1 MQLDLLQDGFVA
13 IPQAGIG
20 QIQQRAGELHGFTK
34 HEVER
39 RINVGRAQFFHALKC
54 LDPALCLTRLGG
66 LSLEA
71 GDVAFHVR
79 GLRLL
84 LLVGLLLLGQ
94 TLGTGALEGCV
105 TAAVERDFALIDVG
119 DVVHHGI
126 EKIPV
131 VGYQQQGARVAFE
144 EVFEPQNGIKV
155 QVVGRF
161 IEQQQ
166 IRRTHEGLRQ
176 VQADLARAE
185 ADEDGA
191 AQARLHSELDSAD
204 GYTADAR
211 ARKMLAGLG
220 FTNEQM
226 DRPVADFS
234 GGWRMRLNLAQA
246 LMCPSDLLLLDEPTN
261 HLDLDAILWLEDF
274 LKNYPGTLLL
284 ISHDRDFL
292 DAVVD
297 NIAHVDQRKITLYRG
312 GYSAFERARAERLA
326 QQQQAYEK
334 QQAQRAH
341 MESYIAR
348 FKAQATKARQA
359 QSRIKALERMEELS
373 AAHVDSPFDFVF
385 REAVKLSSPLLDLSD
400 ARLGYGDKTILE
412 KVKLQLVPGARIGLL
427 GPNGAGKSTLIK
439 NLAGELEP
447 LSGRLARGETLVVGY
462 FAQHQLDSLDSKASP
477 LLHMQRLAPT
487 EREQTLRDFLGGF
500 DFRGARIDEPVLNFS
515 GGEKARLALALI
527 AWGRPNLLLLD
538 EPTNHL
544 DLEMRLAL
552 TMALQEFSGAVLV
565 VSHDRHLLKSTT
577 DEFLLVADGKV
588 QEFDGDLEDYAR
600 WLADYRLRNAPV
612 STTLVNPDK
621 TDKKAQ
627 RQAAAALRQQLAPHK
642 READK
647 LESELGKVNE
657 KLAKIETSLGDSA
670 VYEAARKDELR
681 DLLAEQAK
689 LKVLESQLEERW
701 MEALELLESMQAELE
716 ALS

>member
-1 MQLDLLQDGFVA
+1 MIRLQNLTLQRG
-13 IPQAGIG
+13 PQ
-20 QIQQRAGELHGFTK
+20 
-34 HEVER
+34 
-39 RINVGRAQFFHALKC
+39 
-54 LDPALCLTRLGG
+54 
-66 LSLEA
+66 
-71 GDVAFHVR
+71 
-79 GLRLL
+79 RLL
-84 LLVGLLLLGQ
+84 EDAELTLHAGHKAGLI
-94 TLGTGALEGCV
+94 GANGAGKSSL
-105 TAAVERDFALIDVG
+105 FALIRGELYPDSG
-119 DVVHHGI
+119 DCFLPADWRIAHMRQEI
-126 EKIPV
+126 ETLERIAV
-131 VGYQQQGARVAFE
+131 DYVLDGDLRLR
-144 EVFEPQNGIKV
+144 EVQ
-155 QVVGRF
+155 R
-161 IEQQQ
+161 
-166 IRRTHEGLRQ
+166 
-176 VQADLARAE
+176 DLAAAE
-185 ADEDGA
+185 AAHDGA

-211 ARKMLAGLG
+211 ARKLLAGLG

-226 DRPVADFS
+226 DRQVGDFS

-261 HLDLDAILWLEDF
+261 HLDLDAIIWLEEW
-274 LKNYPGTLLL
+274 LKSYPGTLML

-297 NIAHVDQRKITLYRG
+297 HVAHVDQRKITLYRG

-385 REAVKLSSPLLDLSD
+385 RESTKISSPLIDLSD
-400 ARLGYGDKTILE
+400 ARLGYGDKAVLE
-412 KVKLQLVPGARIGLL
+412 KVKLQLTPGARIGLL

-447 LSGRLARGETLVVGY
+447 LAGRLTRGENTVVGY

-477 LLHMQRLAPT
+477 LLHLQRLAPT

-527 AWGRPNLLLLD
+527 AWDRPNLLLLD

-577 DEFLLVADGKV
+577 DNFYLVADGKV
-588 QEFDGDLEDYAR
+588 EEFDGDLEDYAR
-600 WLADYRLRNAPV
+600 WLVEYRQRNAPI
-612 STTLVNPDK
+612 SNTPVNPDK

-647 LESELGKVNE
+647 LEAELGKLHE
-657 KLAKIETSLGDSA
+657 KLAKIDTSLGDSDI
-670 VYEAARKDELR
+670 YEPMRKNDLR

-689 LKVLESQLEERW
+689 LKVREAELEEAW

>member
-1 MQLDLLQDGFVA
+1 MIRLQNLTLQRGPQRLLEDA
-13 IPQAGIG
+13 ELTLNAGHKAGLIG
-20 QIQQRAGELHGFTK
+20 ANGAGKSSLFALIRGELHPDSGDCFLPADWRIAHMRQEIETL
-34 HEVER
+34 ER
-39 RINVGRAQFFHALKC
+39 LAVDYV
-54 LDPALCLTRLGG
+54 LD
-66 LSLEA
+66 
-71 GDVAFHVR
+71 GD
-79 GLRLL
+79 LRL
-84 LLVGLLLLGQ
+84 
-94 TLGTGALEGCV
+94 
-105 TAAVERDFALIDVG
+105 R
-119 DVVHHGI
+119 
-126 EKIPV
+126 
-131 VGYQQQGARVAFE
+131 
-144 EVFEPQNGIKV
+144 EVQ
-155 QVVGRF
+155 R
-161 IEQQQ
+161 
-166 IRRTHEGLRQ
+166 
-176 VQADLARAE
+176 DLAAAE
-185 ADEDGA
+185 AAHDGA

-211 ARKMLAGLG
+211 ARKLLAGLG

-226 DRPVADFS
+226 DRQVGDFS

-261 HLDLDAILWLEDF
+261 HLDLDAIIWLEEW
-274 LKNYPGTLLL
+274 LKSYPGTLLL

-292 DAVVD
+292 DEVVD
-297 NIAHVDQRKITLYRG
+297 HVAHVDQRKITLYRG
-312 GYSAFERARAERLA
+312 GYTAFERARAERLA

-385 REAVKLSSPLLDLSD
+385 RESTKISSPLIDLSD

-412 KVKLQLVPGARIGLL
+412 KVKLQLTPGARIGLL

-439 NLAGELEP
+439 NLAGELSP
-447 LSGRLARGETLVVGY
+447 LGGRLTRGENTVVGY
-462 FAQHQLDSLDSKASP
+462 FAQHQLDSLDAKASP
-477 LLHMQRLAPT
+477 LLHLQRLAPT

-527 AWGRPNLLLLD
+527 AWERPNLLLLD

-577 DEFLLVADGKV
+577 DNFYLVADGKV
-588 QEFDGDLEDYAR
+588 EEFDGDLEDYAR
-600 WLADYRLRNAPV
+600 WLVEYRQRNAPV
-612 STTLVNPDK
+612 SNTPVNPDK

-647 LESELGKVNE
+647 LEAELGKLHE
-657 KLAKIETSLGDSA
+657 KLAKVDASLGDSDI
-670 VYEAARKDELR
+670 YEPARKNELR

-689 LKVLESQLEERW
+689 LKVREGELEEAW
-701 MEALELLESMQAELE
+701 MEALEVLESMQAELE

>member
-1 MQLDLLQDGFVA
+1 MIRLQNLTLQRGPQRLLEDA
-13 IPQAGIG
+13 ELTLHAGQKAGLIG
-20 QIQQRAGELHGFTK
+20 ANGAGKSSLFALLRGELHPDSGDCFLPADWRIA
-34 HEVER
+34 HMRQEVDTLER
-39 RINVGRAQFFHALKC
+39 LAVDYV
-54 LDPALCLTRLGG
+54 LD
-66 LSLEA
+66 
-71 GDVAFHVR
+71 GD
-79 GLRLL
+79 LR
-84 LLVGLLLLGQ
+84 
-94 TLGTGALEGCV
+94 
-105 TAAVERDFALIDVG
+105 
-119 DVVHHGI
+119 
-126 EKIPV
+126 
-131 VGYQQQGARVAFE
+131 
-144 EVFEPQNGIKV
+144 
-155 QVVGRF
+155 
-161 IEQQQ
+161 
-166 IRRTHEGLRQ
+166 LRQ
-176 VQADLARAE
+176 VQRELAAAE
-185 ADEDGA
+185 AAHDGA
-191 AQARLHSELDSAD
+191 ALARLHAELDSAD

-211 ARKMLAGLG
+211 ARKLLAGLG
-220 FTNEQM
+220 FSNEQM
-226 DRPVADFS
+226 DRQVGDFS

-261 HLDLDAILWLEDF
+261 HLDLDAILWLEDW
-274 LKNYPGTLLL
+274 LKGYPGTLLL

-297 NIAHVDQRKITLYRG
+297 HVAHVDQRKITLYRG

-341 MESYIAR
+341 MEKYIAR

-385 REAVKLSSPLLDLSD
+385 RESEKISSPLLDLSD
-400 ARLGYGDKTILE
+400 ARLGYGEKTVLE
-412 KVKLQLVPGARIGLL
+412 KVKLQLTPGARIGLL

-439 NLAGELEP
+439 NLSGELSP
-447 LSGRLARGETLVVGY
+447 LGGRLTRGENTVVGY
-462 FAQHQLDSLDSKASP
+462 FAQHQLDSLDAKASP
-477 LLHMQRLAPT
+477 LLHLQRLAPT

-527 AWGRPNLLLLD
+527 AWDRPNLLLLD

-577 DEFLLVADGKV
+577 DNFFLVADGKV
-588 QEFDGDLEDYAR
+588 EEFDGDLDDYAR
-600 WLADYRLRNAPV
+600 WLVDYRQRNAPA
-612 STTLVNPDK
+612 STTTVNPDK

-647 LESELGKVNE
+647 LETELGKVHE
-657 KLAKIETSLGDSA
+657 RLAKIEASLGDSG

-689 LKVLESQLEERW
+689 LKVREGELEEAW

-716 ALS
+716 TLS

>member
-1 MQLDLLQDGFVA
+1 MIRLQSLTLQRGPQRLLEDA
-13 IPQAGIG
+13 ELTLHAGQKAGLIG
-20 QIQQRAGELHGFTK
+20 ANGAGKSTLFALLRGELVPDSGDCQLPADWRIAHMRQ
-34 HEVER
+34 EVDTLER
-39 RINVGRAQFFHALKC
+39 IAVDYV
-54 LDPALCLTRLGG
+54 LD
-66 LSLEA
+66 
-71 GDVAFHVR
+71 GD
-79 GLRLL
+79 LRLRE
-84 LLVGLLLLGQ
+84 V
-94 TLGTGALEGCV
+94 
-105 TAAVERDFALIDVG
+105 
-119 DVVHHGI
+119 
-126 EKIPV
+126 
-131 VGYQQQGARVAFE
+131 QQQ
-144 EVFEPQNGIKV
+144 
-155 QVVGRF
+155 
-161 IEQQQ
+161 
-166 IRRTHEGLRQ
+166 
-176 VQADLARAE
+176 LAAAE
-185 ADEDGA
+185 AAHDGA
-191 AQARLHSELDSAD
+191 ALARLHAELDSAD

-211 ARKMLAGLG
+211 ARKLLAGLG

-226 DRPVADFS
+226 DRQVGSFS

-261 HLDLDAILWLEDF
+261 HLDLDAILWLEEW
-274 LKNYPGTLLL
+274 LKSYPGTLML

-297 NIAHVDQRKITLYRG
+297 HVAHVEQCKLTLYRG
-312 GYSAFERARAERLA
+312 GYTAFERARAERLA

-341 MESYIAR
+341 MEKYIAR

-385 REAVKLSSPLLDLSD
+385 RESHKISSPLLDLSEG
-400 ARLGYGDKTILE
+400 RLGYGDKVVLE
-412 KVKLQLVPGARIGLL
+412 KVKLQLTPGARIGLL

-439 NLAGELEP
+439 NLAGELSP
-447 LSGRLARGETLVVGY
+447 IGGRLVRGENLTVGY

-477 LLHMQRLAPT
+477 LLHLQRLAPT

-500 DFRGARIDEPVLNFS
+500 DFRGGRIDEPVLNFS

-527 AWGRPNLLLLD
+527 AWERPNLLLLD

-577 DEFLLVADGKV
+577 DDFLLVADGKV
-588 QEFDGDLEDYAR
+588 EAFDGDLDDYTR
-600 WLADYRLRNAPV
+600 WLADYRQRNAPV
-612 STTLVNPDK
+612 SNTPVNADK

-647 LESELGKVNE
+647 LEAELGKLHE
-657 KLAKIETSLGDSA
+657 QLAKVEAALGDSGI
-670 VYEAARKDELR
+670 YEAGRKDELR
-681 DLLAEQAK
+681 DQLAQQAK
-689 LKVLESQLEERW
+689 LKVREAELEEAW
-701 MEALELLESMQAELE
+701 MMALETLETMQAELE

>member
-1 MQLDLLQDGFVA
+1 MIKLSNLTLQRGPQRLLEGA
-13 IPQAGIG
+13 ELTLNAGHKAGLIG
-20 QIQQRAGELHGFTK
+20 ANGAGKSSLFALLRGELTPDSGDCKLPADWRIAHMRQ
-34 HEVER
+34 EVDTLER
-39 RINVGRAQFFHALKC
+39 LAVDYV
-54 LDPALCLTRLGG
+54 LDGDARL
-66 LSLEA
+66 
-71 GDVAFHVR
+71 R
-79 GLRLL
+79 
-84 LLVGLLLLGQ
+84 
-94 TLGTGALEGCV
+94 
-105 TAAVERDFALIDVG
+105 
-119 DVVHHGI
+119 
-126 EKIPV
+126 
-131 VGYQQQGARVAFE
+131 
-144 EVFEPQNGIKV
+144 KV
-155 QVVGRF
+155 QA
-161 IEQQQ
+161 E
-166 IRRTHEGLRQ
+166 
-176 VQADLARAE
+176 LAAAE
-185 ADEDGA
+185 AAHDGTA
-191 AQARLHSELDSAD
+191 LARLHIELDSAD

-211 ARKMLAGLG
+211 ARKLLAGLG

-226 DRPVADFS
+226 DRQVGDFS

-261 HLDLDAILWLEDF
+261 HLDLDAILWLEDW
-274 LKNYPGTLLL
+274 LKGYRGTLLL

-297 NIAHVDQRKITLYRG
+297 HVAHVEQCKLTLYRG
-312 GYSAFERARAERLA
+312 GYTAFERTRAERLA

-341 MESYIAR
+341 MEKYIAR

-385 REAVKLSSPLLDLSD
+385 RESEKISSPLLDLSEG
-400 ARLGYGDKTILE
+400 RLGYGDKTILE
-412 KVKLQLVPGARIGLL
+412 KVKLQLTPGARIGLL

-447 LSGRLARGETLVVGY
+447 LSGRLVRGENLAVGY
-462 FAQHQLDSLDSKASP
+462 FAQHQLDSLDNKASP
-477 LLHMQRLAPT
+477 LLHLQRLAPT

-500 DFRGARIDEPVLNFS
+500 DFRGARIDEPVVNFS

-527 AWGRPNLLLLD
+527 AWERPNLLLLD

-577 DEFLLVADGKV
+577 DDFLLVADGKV
-588 QEFDGDLEDYAR
+588 ETFDGDLDDYSR
-600 WLADYRLRNAPV
+600 WLVEYRQRTAPV
-612 STTLVNPDK
+612 STAPVNADK

-647 LESELGKVNE
+647 LERELGSVHE
-657 KLAKIETSLGDSA
+657 HLARVDTSLADSA
-670 VYEAARKDELR
+670 LYEAARKDELR
-681 DLLAEQAK
+681 DLLAQQAK
-689 LKVLESQLEERW
+689 LKVREGELEEAW
-701 MEALELLESMQAELE
+701 MFALETLESMQAELE

>member
-1 MQLDLLQDGFVA
+1 MIRLQNLTLQRGPQRLLEDA
-13 IPQAGIG
+13 ELTLHAGQKAGLIG
-20 QIQQRAGELHGFTK
+20 ANGAGKSSLFALLRGELHPDSGDCFLPADWRIA
-34 HEVER
+34 HMRQEVDTLER
-39 RINVGRAQFFHALKC
+39 LAVDYV
-54 LDPALCLTRLGG
+54 LD
-66 LSLEA
+66 
-71 GDVAFHVR
+71 GD
-79 GLRLL
+79 LR
-84 LLVGLLLLGQ
+84 
-94 TLGTGALEGCV
+94 
-105 TAAVERDFALIDVG
+105 
-119 DVVHHGI
+119 
-126 EKIPV
+126 
-131 VGYQQQGARVAFE
+131 
-144 EVFEPQNGIKV
+144 
-155 QVVGRF
+155 
-161 IEQQQ
+161 
-166 IRRTHEGLRQ
+166 LRQ
-176 VQADLARAE
+176 VQRELAAAE
-185 ADEDGA
+185 AAHDGA
-191 AQARLHSELDSAD
+191 ALARLHAELDSAD

-211 ARKMLAGLG
+211 ARKLLAGLG
-220 FTNEQM
+220 FSNEQM
-226 DRPVADFS
+226 DRQVGDFS

-261 HLDLDAILWLEDF
+261 HLDLDAILWLEDW
-274 LKNYPGTLLL
+274 LKGYPGTLLL

-297 NIAHVDQRKITLYRG
+297 HVAHVDQRKITLYRG

-341 MESYIAR
+341 MEKYIAR

-385 REAVKLSSPLLDLSD
+385 RESEKISSPLLDLSD
-400 ARLGYGDKTILE
+400 ARLGYGEKTVLE
-412 KVKLQLVPGARIGLL
+412 KVKLQLTPGARIGLL

-439 NLAGELEP
+439 NLSGELSP
-447 LSGRLARGETLVVGY
+447 LGGRLTRGENTVVGY
-462 FAQHQLDSLDSKASP
+462 FAQHQLDSLDAKASP
-477 LLHMQRLAPT
+477 LLHLQRLAPT

-527 AWGRPNLLLLD
+527 AWDRPNLLLLD

-577 DEFLLVADGKV
+577 DNFFLVADGKV
-588 QEFDGDLEDYAR
+588 EEFDGDLDDYAR
-600 WLADYRLRNAPV
+600 WLVDYRQRNVPV
-612 STTLVNPDK
+612 STTTVNPDK

-647 LESELGKVNE
+647 LETELGKVHE
-657 KLAKIETSLGDSA
+657 RLAKIEASLGDSG

-689 LKVLESQLEERW
+689 LKVREGELEEAW

>member
-1 MQLDLLQDGFVA
+1 MIRLQNLTLQRGPQRLLEDA
-13 IPQAGIG
+13 ELTLHAGHKAGLIG
-20 QIQQRAGELHGFTK
+20 ANGAGKSSLFALLRGELHPDSGDCFLPADWRIA
-34 HEVER
+34 HMRQEVDTLER
-39 RINVGRAQFFHALKC
+39 LAVDYV
-54 LDPALCLTRLGG
+54 LD
-66 LSLEA
+66 
-71 GDVAFHVR
+71 GD
-79 GLRLL
+79 LR
-84 LLVGLLLLGQ
+84 
-94 TLGTGALEGCV
+94 
-105 TAAVERDFALIDVG
+105 
-119 DVVHHGI
+119 
-126 EKIPV
+126 
-131 VGYQQQGARVAFE
+131 
-144 EVFEPQNGIKV
+144 
-155 QVVGRF
+155 
-161 IEQQQ
+161 
-166 IRRTHEGLRQ
+166 LRQ
-176 VQADLARAE
+176 VQRDLAAAE
-185 ADEDGA
+185 AAHDGA

-211 ARKMLAGLG
+211 ARKLLAGLG

-226 DRPVADFS
+226 DRQVGDFS

-261 HLDLDAILWLEDF
+261 HLDLDAIIWLEEW
-274 LKNYPGTLLL
+274 LKSYPGTLLL

-297 NIAHVDQRKITLYRG
+297 HVAHVDQRKLTLYRG

-385 REAVKLSSPLLDLSD
+385 RESSKISSPLIDLSD
-400 ARLGYGDKTILE
+400 ARLGYGDKTVLE
-412 KVKLQLVPGARIGLL
+412 KVKLQLTPGARIGLL

-439 NLAGELEP
+439 NLSGELQP
-447 LSGRLARGETLVVGY
+447 LAGRLTRGENTVVGY
-462 FAQHQLDSLDSKASP
+462 FAQHQLDSLDAKASP
-477 LLHMQRLAPT
+477 LLHLQRLAPT

-527 AWGRPNLLLLD
+527 AWDRPNLLLLD

-577 DEFLLVADGKV
+577 DNFFLVADGKV
-588 QEFDGDLEDYAR
+588 EEFDGDLEDYAR
-600 WLADYRLRNAPV
+600 WLVEYRQRNAPV
-612 STTLVNPDK
+612 SSTPVNPDK

-647 LESELGKVNE
+647 LEAELGKLHE
-657 KLAKIETSLGDSA
+657 KLQKIETSLGDSGL
-670 VYEAARKDELR
+670 YEAARKDELR
-681 DLLAEQAK
+681 DLLAEQAR
-689 LKVLESQLEERW
+689 LKVREAELEEAW
-701 MEALELLESMQAELE
+701 MQALELLENLQAELE

>member
-1 MQLDLLQDGFVA
+1 MIRLSNLTLQRGPQRLLEGA
-13 IPQAGIG
+13 ELTLHAGHKAGLIG
-20 QIQQRAGELHGFTK
+20 ANGAGKSSLFALLRGELTPDAGNCQLPGDWRIAHMRQ
-34 HEVER
+34 EVDT
-39 RINVGRAQFFHALKC
+39 
-54 LDPALCLTRLGG
+54 LDRLAVDYV
-66 LSLEA
+66 LD
-71 GDVAFHVR
+71 GDVH
-79 GLRLL
+79 LR
-84 LLVGLLLLGQ
+84 
-94 TLGTGALEGCV
+94 
-105 TAAVERDFALIDVG
+105 
-119 DVVHHGI
+119 
-126 EKIPV
+126 
-131 VGYQQQGARVAFE
+131 
-144 EVFEPQNGIKV
+144 KV
-155 QVVGRF
+155 QDALV
-161 IEQQQ
+161 
-166 IRRTHEGLRQ
+166 
-176 VQADLARAE
+176 AAE
-185 ADEDGA
+185 AAHDNIA
-191 AQARLHSELDSAD
+191 LARLHIELDSAD

-211 ARKMLAGLG
+211 ARKLLAGLG
-220 FTNEQM
+220 FSNEQM
-226 DRPVADFS
+226 DRRVGDFS

-261 HLDLDAILWLEDF
+261 HLDLDAILWLEDW
-274 LKNYPGTLLL
+274 LKGYPGTLLL

-297 NIAHVDQRKITLYRG
+297 HVAHVEQCKLTLYRG

-341 MESYIAR
+341 MEKYIAR

-373 AAHVDSPFDFVF
+373 AAHVDSPFDFAF
-385 REAVKLSSPLLDLSD
+385 RESEKISSPLLDLAE
-400 ARLGYGDKTILE
+400 ARLGYGDKIVLE
-412 KVKLQLVPGARIGLL
+412 KIKLQLAPGARIGLL

-447 LSGRLARGETLVVGY
+447 LAGRLVRGENLVVGY

-477 LLHMQRLAPT
+477 LLHLQRLAPT

-500 DFRGARIDEPVLNFS
+500 DFRGNRCDEPVLNFS

-527 AWGRPNLLLLD
+527 AWERPNLLLLD

-552 TMALQEFSGAVLV
+552 TMALQEFSGAVVV

-577 DEFLLVADGKV
+577 DEFLLVADGKM
-588 QEFDGDLEDYAR
+588 EAFDGDLDDYAR
-600 WLADYRLRNAPV
+600 WLVEYRQRNAPV
-612 STTLVNPDK
+612 STTPVNPDK

-647 LESELGKVNE
+647 LEAELGKLHAE
-657 KLAKIETSLGDSA
+657 LAKVEASLGDSG

-681 DLLAEQAK
+681 DLLARQAQ
-689 LKVLESQLEERW
+689 LKGREAELEEAW
-701 MEALELLESMQAELE
+701 MEALEVLENMQAELE

>member
-1 MQLDLLQDGFVA
+1 MIRLQNLTLQRGPQRLLEDA
-13 IPQAGIG
+13 ELTLHAGHKAGLIG
-20 QIQQRAGELHGFTK
+20 ANGAGKSSLFALIRGELHPDSGDCFLPADWRIAHMRQEIETL
-34 HEVER
+34 ER
-39 RINVGRAQFFHALKC
+39 IAVDYV
-54 LDPALCLTRLGG
+54 LD
-66 LSLEA
+66 
-71 GDVAFHVR
+71 GD
-79 GLRLL
+79 LRL
-84 LLVGLLLLGQ
+84 
-94 TLGTGALEGCV
+94 
-105 TAAVERDFALIDVG
+105 R
-119 DVVHHGI
+119 
-126 EKIPV
+126 
-131 VGYQQQGARVAFE
+131 
-144 EVFEPQNGIKV
+144 EVQ
-155 QVVGRF
+155 R
-161 IEQQQ
+161 
-166 IRRTHEGLRQ
+166 
-176 VQADLARAE
+176 DLAAAE
-185 ADEDGA
+185 AAHDGA

-211 ARKMLAGLG
+211 ARKLLAGLG

-226 DRPVADFS
+226 DRQVGDFS

-261 HLDLDAILWLEDF
+261 HLDLDAIIWLEEW
-274 LKNYPGTLLL
+274 LKSYPGTLML

-297 NIAHVDQRKITLYRG
+297 HVAHVDQRKITLYRG

-385 REAVKLSSPLLDLSD
+385 RESTKISSPLIDLSD
-400 ARLGYGDKTILE
+400 ARLGYGDKAVLE
-412 KVKLQLVPGARIGLL
+412 KVKLQLTPGARIGLL

-447 LSGRLARGETLVVGY
+447 LAGRLTRGENTVVGY

-477 LLHMQRLAPT
+477 LLHLQRLAPT

-527 AWGRPNLLLLD
+527 AWDRPNLLLLD

-577 DEFLLVADGKV
+577 DNFYLVADGKV
-588 QEFDGDLEDYAR
+588 EEFDGDLEDYAR
-600 WLADYRLRNAPV
+600 WLVEYRQRNAPV
-612 STTLVNPDK
+612 SNTPVNPDK

-647 LESELGKVNE
+647 LEAELGKLHE
-657 KLAKIETSLGDSA
+657 KLAKIDSSLGDIDI
-670 VYEAARKDELR
+670 YEPMRKNDLR

-689 LKVLESQLEERW
+689 LKVREAELEEAW

>member
-1 MQLDLLQDGFVA
+1 MIRLQSLTLQRGPQRLLEDA
-13 IPQAGIG
+13 ELTLHAGQKAGLIG
-20 QIQQRAGELHGFTK
+20 ANGAGKSSLFALLRGELTPDNGDCLLPADWRIAHMRQ
-34 HEVER
+34 EVDT
-39 RINVGRAQFFHALKC
+39 
-54 LDPALCLTRLGG
+54 LDRLAVDYV
-66 LSLEA
+66 LD
-71 GDVAFHVR
+71 GD
-79 GLRLL
+79 LR
-84 LLVGLLLLGQ
+84 
-94 TLGTGALEGCV
+94 
-105 TAAVERDFALIDVG
+105 
-119 DVVHHGI
+119 
-126 EKIPV
+126 
-131 VGYQQQGARVAFE
+131 
-144 EVFEPQNGIKV
+144 
-155 QVVGRF
+155 
-161 IEQQQ
+161 
-166 IRRTHEGLRQ
+166 LRQ
-176 VQADLARAE
+176 VQQDLAAAE
-185 ADEDGA
+185 AAQDGA

-211 ARKMLAGLG
+211 ARKLLAGLG

-226 DRPVADFS
+226 ERQVGDFS

-261 HLDLDAILWLEDF
+261 HLDLDAILWLEDW
-274 LKNYPGTLLL
+274 LKSYQGTLLL

-297 NIAHVDQRKITLYRG
+297 HVAHVEQKKITLYRG

-326 QQQQAYEK
+326 QQQQAYDK

-341 MESYIAR
+341 MEKFITR
-348 FKAQATKARQA
+348 FKAQATKAKQA

-373 AAHVDSPFDFVF
+373 AAHVDSPFDFTF
-385 REAVKLSSPLLDLSD
+385 RESNKISSPLLDMSD
-400 ARLGYGDKTILE
+400 ARLGYGDKAVLQ
-412 KVKLQLVPGARIGLL
+412 KVKLQLTPGARIGLL

-447 LSGRLARGETLVVGY
+447 LSGRMVRGENTVVGY
-462 FAQHQLDSLDSKASP
+462 FAQHQLDSLDAKASP
-477 LLHMQRLAPT
+477 LLHLQRIAPA
-487 EREQTLRDFLGGF
+487 EREQALRDFLGGF
-500 DFRGARIDEPVLNFS
+500 DFRGARLDEPVLNFS

-527 AWGRPNLLLLD
+527 AWDKPNLLLLD

-577 DEFLLVADGKV
+577 DNFLLVADGIV
-588 QEFDGDLEDYAR
+588 QEFDGDLDDYAR
-600 WLADYRLRNAPV
+600 WLVDYRLRNAPV
-612 STTLVNPDK
+612 SNTPVNVDK

-627 RQAAAALRQQLAPHK
+627 RQQAAALRQQLAPHK

-647 LESELGKVNE
+647 LEKELGTLHE
-657 KLAKIETSLGDSA
+657 KLAKIESALGDSGI
-670 VYEAARKDELR
+670 YEAANKDKLR
-681 DLLAEQAK
+681 DLLADQAK
-689 LKVLESQLEERW
+689 LKSRESELEEAW

>member
-1 MQLDLLQDGFVA
+1 MIRLQNLTLQRGPQRLLEDA
-13 IPQAGIG
+13 ELTLHAGHKAGLIG
-20 QIQQRAGELHGFTK
+20 ANGAGKSSLFALIRGELHPDSGDCFLPADWRIAHMRQEIETL
-34 HEVER
+34 ER
-39 RINVGRAQFFHALKC
+39 LAVDYV
-54 LDPALCLTRLGG
+54 LD
-66 LSLEA
+66 
-71 GDVAFHVR
+71 GD
-79 GLRLL
+79 LRL
-84 LLVGLLLLGQ
+84 
-94 TLGTGALEGCV
+94 
-105 TAAVERDFALIDVG
+105 R
-119 DVVHHGI
+119 
-126 EKIPV
+126 
-131 VGYQQQGARVAFE
+131 
-144 EVFEPQNGIKV
+144 EVQ
-155 QVVGRF
+155 R
-161 IEQQQ
+161 
-166 IRRTHEGLRQ
+166 
-176 VQADLARAE
+176 DLAAAE
-185 ADEDGA
+185 ASHDGA

-211 ARKMLAGLG
+211 ARKLLAGLG

-226 DRPVADFS
+226 DRPVGDFS

-261 HLDLDAILWLEDF
+261 HLDLDAIIWLEDW
-274 LKNYPGTLLL
+274 LKSYPGTLLL

-297 NIAHVDQRKITLYRG
+297 HVAHVDQRKITLYRG

-385 REAVKLSSPLLDLSD
+385 RESQKISSPLIDLSD
-400 ARLGYGDKTILE
+400 ARLGYGDKAVLE
-412 KVKLQLVPGARIGLL
+412 KVKLQLTPGARIGLL

-439 NLAGELEP
+439 NLAGELSP
-447 LSGRLARGETLVVGY
+447 LAGRLTRGENTVVGY

-477 LLHMQRLAPT
+477 LLHLQRLAPT

-527 AWGRPNLLLLD
+527 AWDRPNLLLLD

-577 DEFLLVADGKV
+577 DNFYLVADGKV
-588 QEFDGDLEDYAR
+588 EEFDGDLEDYAR
-600 WLADYRLRNAPV
+600 WLVDYRQRNAPV
-612 STTLVNPDK
+612 SNTPVNPDK

-647 LESELGKVNE
+647 LETELGKLHE
-657 KLAKIETSLGDSA
+657 KLAKIDTSLGDSDI
-670 VYEAARKDELR
+670 YEPARKNDLR

-689 LKVLESQLEERW
+689 LKVREAELEEAW

>member
-1 MQLDLLQDGFVA
+1 MIRLQNLTLQRGPQRLLEDA
-13 IPQAGIG
+13 ELTLHAGHKAGLIG
-20 QIQQRAGELHGFTK
+20 ANGAGKSSLFALIRGELHPDSGDCFLPADWRIAHMRQEIETL
-34 HEVER
+34 ER
-39 RINVGRAQFFHALKC
+39 LAVDYV
-54 LDPALCLTRLGG
+54 LD
-66 LSLEA
+66 
-71 GDVAFHVR
+71 GD
-79 GLRLL
+79 LRL
-84 LLVGLLLLGQ
+84 
-94 TLGTGALEGCV
+94 
-105 TAAVERDFALIDVG
+105 R
-119 DVVHHGI
+119 
-126 EKIPV
+126 
-131 VGYQQQGARVAFE
+131 
-144 EVFEPQNGIKV
+144 EVQ
-155 QVVGRF
+155 R
-161 IEQQQ
+161 
-166 IRRTHEGLRQ
+166 
-176 VQADLARAE
+176 DLAAAE
-185 ADEDGA
+185 AAHDGA

-211 ARKMLAGLG
+211 ARKLLAGLG

-226 DRPVADFS
+226 DRQVGDFS

-261 HLDLDAILWLEDF
+261 HLDLDAIIWLEEW
-274 LKNYPGTLLL
+274 LKSYPGTLLL

-297 NIAHVDQRKITLYRG
+297 HVAHVDQRKITLYRG

-385 REAVKLSSPLLDLSD
+385 RESTKISSPLIDLSD
-400 ARLGYGDKTILE
+400 ARLGYGDKAVLE
-412 KVKLQLVPGARIGLL
+412 KVKLQLTPGARIGLL

-439 NLAGELEP
+439 NLAGELSP
-447 LSGRLARGETLVVGY
+447 LAGRLTRGENTVVGY

-477 LLHMQRLAPT
+477 LLHLQRLAPT

-527 AWGRPNLLLLD
+527 AWERPNLLLLD

-577 DEFLLVADGKV
+577 DNFYLVADGKV
-588 QEFDGDLEDYAR
+588 EEFDGDLEDYAR
-600 WLADYRLRNAPV
+600 WLVDYRQRNAPV
-612 STTLVNPDK
+612 SNTPVNPDK

-647 LESELGKVNE
+647 LEAELGKLHE
-657 KLAKIETSLGDSA
+657 KLAKIDASLGDSDI
-670 VYEAARKDELR
+670 YEPARKNDLR

-689 LKVLESQLEERW
+689 LKVREAELEEAW

>member
-1 MQLDLLQDGFVA
+1 MIRLSNLTLQRGPQRLLEGA
-13 IPQAGIG
+13 ELTLHAGQKAGLIG
-20 QIQQRAGELHGFTK
+20 ANGAGKSSLFALLRGELTPDSGECQLPGDWRIAHMRQ
-34 HEVER
+34 EVDT
-39 RINVGRAQFFHALKC
+39 
-54 LDPALCLTRLGG
+54 LDRLAVDYV
-66 LSLEA
+66 LD
-71 GDVAFHVR
+71 GDVR
-79 GLRLL
+79 LR
-84 LLVGLLLLGQ
+84 
-94 TLGTGALEGCV
+94 E
-105 TAAVERDFALIDVG
+105 
-119 DVVHHGI
+119 
-126 EKIPV
+126 
-131 VGYQQQGARVAFE
+131 
-144 EVFEPQNGIKV
+144 
-155 QVVGRF
+155 
-161 IEQQQ
+161 
-166 IRRTHEGLRQ
+166 
-176 VQADLARAE
+176 VQAALAAAE
-185 ADEDGA
+185 AAHDNNA
-191 AQARLHSELDSAD
+191 LARLHVELDSAD

-211 ARKMLAGLG
+211 ARKLLAGLG
-220 FTNEQM
+220 FSNEQM
-226 DRPVADFS
+226 DRRVGDFS

-261 HLDLDAILWLEDF
+261 HLDLDAILWLEDW
-274 LKNYPGTLLL
+274 LKSYPGTLLL

-297 NIAHVDQRKITLYRG
+297 HVAHVEQCKLTLYRG

-341 MESYIAR
+341 MEKYIAR

-373 AAHVDSPFDFVF
+373 AAHVDSPFDFTF
-385 REAVKLSSPLLDLSD
+385 RESEKISSPLLDLAE
-400 ARLGYGDKTILE
+400 ARLGYGDKTVLE
-412 KVKLQLVPGARIGLL
+412 KVKLQLTPGARIGLL

-447 LSGRLARGETLVVGY
+447 LAGRLVRGENLVVGY

-477 LLHMQRLAPT
+477 LLHLQRLAPT

-527 AWGRPNLLLLD
+527 AWERPNLLLLD

-577 DEFLLVADGKV
+577 DDFLLVADGKV
-588 QEFDGDLEDYAR
+588 ETFDGDLDDYTR
-600 WLADYRLRNAPV
+600 WLVEYRQRNAPV
-612 STTLVNPDK
+612 STTPVNPDK

-642 READK
+642 RQADK
-647 LESELGKVNE
+647 LEAE
-657 KLAKIETSLGDSA
+657 LAKLHEELAGVDASLSDSA
-670 VYEAARKDELR
+670 LYEAARKDELR
-681 DLLAEQAK
+681 ELLARQAK
-689 LKVLESQLEERW
+689 LKVREGELEEAW
-701 MEALELLESMQAELE
+701 MQALEVLESMQAELE

>member
-1 MQLDLLQDGFVA
+1 MIRIQNLTLQRGPQRLLEDAELTLHAGQKAGLIGANGAGKSTLFALLRGELTPDGGSCDLPADWRVAHMRQEIETLERVAVDYVLDGDFLLRRVQRDLQAAEAAQDG
-13 IPQAGIG
+13 
-20 QIQQRAGELHGFTK
+20 T
-34 HEVER
+34 
-39 RINVGRAQFFHALKC
+39 
-54 LDPALCLTRLGG
+54 
-66 LSLEA
+66 
-71 GDVAFHVR
+71 
-79 GLRLL
+79 
-84 LLVGLLLLGQ
+84 
-94 TLGTGALEGCV
+94 TL
-105 TAAVERDFALIDVG
+105 
-119 DVVHHGI
+119 
-126 EKIPV
+126 
-131 VGYQQQGARVAFE
+131 
-144 EVFEPQNGIKV
+144 
-155 QVVGRF
+155 
-161 IEQQQ
+161 
-166 IRRTHEGLRQ
+166 
-176 VQADLARAE
+176 
-185 ADEDGA
+185 
-191 AQARLHSELDSAD
+191 ARLHAELDSAD

-211 ARKMLAGLG
+211 ARKLLAGLG
-220 FTNEQM
+220 FSNEQM
-226 DRPVADFS
+226 DRPVGDFS

-261 HLDLDAILWLEDF
+261 HLDLDAILWLEDW
-274 LKNYPGTLLL
+274 LKGYPGTLVL

-297 NIAHVDQRKITLYRG
+297 HIAHIEQCKLTVYRG

-341 MESYIAR
+341 MEKYIAR

-385 REAVKLSSPLLDLSD
+385 RESQKISSPLLDLSE
-400 ARLGYGDKTILE
+400 ARLGYGETTILE
-412 KVKLQLVPGARIGLL
+412 KVKLQLTPGARIGLL

-439 NLAGELEP
+439 NLSGELQP
-447 LSGRLARGETLVVGY
+447 LSGRLVRGENLVVGY

-477 LLHMQRLAPT
+477 LLHLQRLAPA

-500 DFRGARIDEPVLNFS
+500 DFRGPRTDEPVLNFS

-527 AWGRPNLLLLD
+527 AWERPNLLLLD

-577 DEFLLVADGKV
+577 DDFLLVADGKV
-588 QEFDGDLEDYAR
+588 ESFDGDLEDYAR
-600 WLADYRLRNAPV
+600 WLAEYRQRNAAV
-612 STTLVNPDK
+612 STAVGNVDK

-642 READK
+642 RQADK
-647 LESELGKVNE
+647 LEQELGALHVQ
-657 KLAKIETSLGDSA
+657 LATIEARLGESD

-681 DLLAEQAK
+681 DLLARQAA
-689 LKVLESQLEERW
+689 LKVREGELEEAW
-701 MEALELLESMQAELE
+701 MEALELLESMQAQLE

>member
-1 MQLDLLQDGFVA
+1 MIRLQNLTLQRGPQRLLEDA
-13 IPQAGIG
+13 ELTLHAGQKAGLIG
-20 QIQQRAGELHGFTK
+20 ANGAGKSSLFALLRGELHPDSGDCFLPADWRIA
-34 HEVER
+34 HMRQEVDTLER
-39 RINVGRAQFFHALKC
+39 LAVDYV
-54 LDPALCLTRLGG
+54 LD
-66 LSLEA
+66 
-71 GDVAFHVR
+71 GD
-79 GLRLL
+79 LR
-84 LLVGLLLLGQ
+84 
-94 TLGTGALEGCV
+94 
-105 TAAVERDFALIDVG
+105 
-119 DVVHHGI
+119 
-126 EKIPV
+126 
-131 VGYQQQGARVAFE
+131 
-144 EVFEPQNGIKV
+144 
-155 QVVGRF
+155 
-161 IEQQQ
+161 
-166 IRRTHEGLRQ
+166 LRQ
-176 VQADLARAE
+176 VQRDLAAAE
-185 ADEDGA
+185 TAHDGA

-211 ARKMLAGLG
+211 ARKLLAGLG

-226 DRPVADFS
+226 DRQVGDFS

-261 HLDLDAILWLEDF
+261 HLDLDAIIWLEEW
-274 LKNYPGTLLL
+274 LKSYPGTLML

-297 NIAHVDQRKITLYRG
+297 HVAHVDQRKITLYRG

-334 QQAQRAH
+334 QQVQRAH

-348 FKAQATKARQA
+348 FKAQATKARQD
-359 QSRIKALERMEELS
+359 QSRIKALERMEELT

-385 REAVKLSSPLLDLSD
+385 RESQKISSPLIDLSD
-400 ARLGYGDKTILE
+400 ARLGYGDKAVLE
-412 KVKLQLVPGARIGLL
+412 KVKLQLTPGARIGLL

-439 NLAGELEP
+439 NLAGELSP
-447 LSGRLARGETLVVGY
+447 LAGRLTRGENTVVGY

-477 LLHMQRLAPT
+477 LLHLQRLAPT

-527 AWGRPNLLLLD
+527 AWDRPNLLLLD

-577 DEFLLVADGKV
+577 DNFYLVADGKV
-588 QEFDGDLEDYAR
+588 EEFDGDLEDYTR
-600 WLADYRLRNAPV
+600 WLVEYRQRNAPV
-612 STTLVNPDK
+612 SNTPVNPDK

-642 READK
+642 REAEK
-647 LESELGKVNE
+647 LEAELGKLHE
-657 KLAKIETSLGDSA
+657 KLAKIDTSLGDSDI
-670 VYEAARKDELR
+670 YEPARKYDLR

-689 LKVLESQLEERW
+689 LKVRESELEEAW

>member
-1 MQLDLLQDGFVA
+1 MIRLQNLTLQRGPQRLLEDA
-13 IPQAGIG
+13 ELTLHAGHKAGLIG
-20 QIQQRAGELHGFTK
+20 ANGAGKSSLFALIRGELHPDSGDCFLPADWRIAHMRQEIETL
-34 HEVER
+34 ER
-39 RINVGRAQFFHALKC
+39 LAVDYV
-54 LDPALCLTRLGG
+54 LD
-66 LSLEA
+66 
-71 GDVAFHVR
+71 GD
-79 GLRLL
+79 LRL
-84 LLVGLLLLGQ
+84 
-94 TLGTGALEGCV
+94 
-105 TAAVERDFALIDVG
+105 R
-119 DVVHHGI
+119 
-126 EKIPV
+126 
-131 VGYQQQGARVAFE
+131 
-144 EVFEPQNGIKV
+144 EVQ
-155 QVVGRF
+155 R
-161 IEQQQ
+161 
-166 IRRTHEGLRQ
+166 
-176 VQADLARAE
+176 DLAAAE
-185 ADEDGA
+185 AAHDGA

-211 ARKMLAGLG
+211 ARKLLAGLG

-226 DRPVADFS
+226 DRQVGDFS

-261 HLDLDAILWLEDF
+261 HLDLDAIIWLEEW
-274 LKNYPGTLLL
+274 LKSYPGTLLL

-292 DAVVD
+292 DEVVD
-297 NIAHVDQRKITLYRG
+297 HVAHVDQRKITLYRG

-385 REAVKLSSPLLDLSD
+385 RESTKISSPLIDLSD
-400 ARLGYGDKTILE
+400 ASLGYGDKTILE
-412 KVKLQLVPGARIGLL
+412 KVKLQLTPGARIGLL

-439 NLAGELEP
+439 NLAGELSP
-447 LSGRLARGETLVVGY
+447 IAGRLTRGENTVVGY

-527 AWGRPNLLLLD
+527 AWERPNLLLLD

-577 DEFLLVADGKV
+577 DNFYLVADGKV
-588 QEFDGDLEDYAR
+588 EEFDGDLEDYAR
-600 WLADYRLRNAPV
+600 WLVEYRQRNAPV
-612 STTLVNPDK
+612 SNTPVNPDK

-647 LESELGKVNE
+647 LEAELGKLHE
-657 KLAKIETSLGDSA
+657 KLAKVDASLGDSDI
-670 VYEAARKDELR
+670 YEPARKNELR

-689 LKVLESQLEERW
+689 LKVREGELEEAW
-701 MEALELLESMQAELE
+701 MEALETLESMQAELE

>member
-1 MQLDLLQDGFVA
+1 MIRLSNLTLQRGPQRLLEGAELTLHPGQK
-13 IPQAGIG
+13 AGLIG
-20 QIQQRAGELHGFTK
+20 ANGAGKSSLFALLRGELTPDAGNCQLPGDWRIAHMRQ
-34 HEVER
+34 EVDTLER
-39 RINVGRAQFFHALKC
+39 LAVDYV
-54 LDPALCLTRLGG
+54 LDGDERLRTIQRD
-66 LSLEA
+66 LEA
-71 GDVAFHVR
+71 AESAHD
-79 GLRLL
+79 
-84 LLVGLLLLGQ
+84 
-94 TLGTGALEGCV
+94 GT
-105 TAAVERDFALIDVG
+105 AV
-119 DVVHHGI
+119 
-126 EKIPV
+126 
-131 VGYQQQGARVAFE
+131 
-144 EVFEPQNGIKV
+144 
-155 QVVGRF
+155 
-161 IEQQQ
+161 
-166 IRRTHEGLRQ
+166 
-176 VQADLARAE
+176 
-185 ADEDGA
+185 
-191 AQARLHSELDSAD
+191 ARLHIELDSAD

-211 ARKMLAGLG
+211 ARKLLAGLG
-220 FTNEQM
+220 FSNEQM
-226 DRPVADFS
+226 ERRVGDFS

-261 HLDLDAILWLEDF
+261 HLDLDAILWLEDW
-274 LKNYPGTLLL
+274 LKGYPGTLLL

-297 NIAHVDQRKITLYRG
+297 HVAHVEQCKLTLYRG

-341 MESYIAR
+341 MEKYIAR

-373 AAHVDSPFDFVF
+373 AAHVDSPFDFTF
-385 REAVKLSSPLLDLSD
+385 RESEKISSPLLDLSE

-412 KVKLQLVPGARIGLL
+412 KVKLQLAPGARIGLL

-447 LSGRLARGETLVVGY
+447 LAGRLVRGENLVVGY

-477 LLHMQRLAPT
+477 LLHLQRLAPT

-500 DFRGARIDEPVLNFS
+500 DFRGGRLDEPVLNFS

-527 AWGRPNLLLLD
+527 AWERPNLLLLD

-588 QEFDGDLEDYAR
+588 DTFDGDLDDYTR
-600 WLADYRLRNAPV
+600 WLAEYRQRNAPA
-612 STTLVNPDK
+612 SSAPANADK

-642 READK
+642 REAEK
-647 LESELGKVNE
+647 LERELGTVHE
-657 KLAKIETSLGDSA
+657 HLAKVEASLGDSA
-670 VYEAARKDELR
+670 LYEAARKDELR
-681 DLLAEQAK
+681 ELLARQAQ
-689 LKVLESQLEERW
+689 LKGREAELEEAW
-701 MEALELLESMQAELE
+701 MEALEVLETMQAELE

>member
-1 MQLDLLQDGFVA
+1 MIRLQNLTLQRGPQRLLEDA
-13 IPQAGIG
+13 ELTLHAGHKAGLIG
-20 QIQQRAGELHGFTK
+20 ANGAGKSSLFALIRGELHPDSGDCYLPADWRIAHMRQEIETL
-34 HEVER
+34 ER
-39 RINVGRAQFFHALKC
+39 LAVDYV
-54 LDPALCLTRLGG
+54 LD
-66 LSLEA
+66 
-71 GDVAFHVR
+71 GD
-79 GLRLL
+79 LRL
-84 LLVGLLLLGQ
+84 
-94 TLGTGALEGCV
+94 
-105 TAAVERDFALIDVG
+105 R
-119 DVVHHGI
+119 
-126 EKIPV
+126 
-131 VGYQQQGARVAFE
+131 
-144 EVFEPQNGIKV
+144 EVQ
-155 QVVGRF
+155 R
-161 IEQQQ
+161 
-166 IRRTHEGLRQ
+166 
-176 VQADLARAE
+176 DLAAAE
-185 ADEDGA
+185 AAHDGA
-191 AQARLHSELDSAD
+191 AQARLHAELDSAD

-211 ARKMLAGLG
+211 ARKLLAGLG

-226 DRPVADFS
+226 DRQVGDFS

-261 HLDLDAILWLEDF
+261 HLDLDAIIWLEEW
-274 LKNYPGTLLL
+274 LKSYPGTLLL

-292 DAVVD
+292 DEVVD
-297 NIAHVDQRKITLYRG
+297 HVAHVDQRKITLYRG
-312 GYSAFERARAERLA
+312 GYTAFERARAERLA

-385 REAVKLSSPLLDLSD
+385 RESTKISSPLIDLSD

-412 KVKLQLVPGARIGLL
+412 KVKLQLTPGARIGLL

-439 NLAGELEP
+439 NLAGELSP
-447 LSGRLARGETLVVGY
+447 IAGRMTRGENTVVGY

-527 AWGRPNLLLLD
+527 AWERPNLLLLD

-577 DEFLLVADGKV
+577 DNFYLVADGKV
-588 QEFDGDLEDYAR
+588 EEFDGDLEDYAR
-600 WLADYRLRNAPV
+600 WLVEYRQRNAPV
-612 STTLVNPDK
+612 SNTPVNPDK

-647 LESELGKVNE
+647 LEAELGKLHE
-657 KLAKIETSLGDSA
+657 KLAKVDASLGDSDI
-670 VYEAARKDELR
+670 YEPARKNELR

-689 LKVLESQLEERW
+689 LKVREGELEEAW
-701 MEALELLESMQAELE
+701 MQALETLESMQAELE

>member
-1 MQLDLLQDGFVA
+1 MIRLSNLTLQRGPQRLLEGA
-13 IPQAGIG
+13 ELTLHAGQKAGLIG
-20 QIQQRAGELHGFTK
+20 ANGAGKSSLFALLRGELTPDSGDCQLPGDWRIAHMRQ
-34 HEVER
+34 EVDT
-39 RINVGRAQFFHALKC
+39 
-54 LDPALCLTRLGG
+54 LDRLAVDYV
-66 LSLEA
+66 LD
-71 GDVAFHVR
+71 GDIR
-79 GLRLL
+79 LR
-84 LLVGLLLLGQ
+84 
-94 TLGTGALEGCV
+94 
-105 TAAVERDFALIDVG
+105 
-119 DVVHHGI
+119 
-126 EKIPV
+126 
-131 VGYQQQGARVAFE
+131 
-144 EVFEPQNGIKV
+144 KV
-155 QVVGRF
+155 QD
-161 IEQQQ
+161 E
-166 IRRTHEGLRQ
+166 
-176 VQADLARAE
+176 LAAAE
-185 ADEDGA
+185 AAHDNA
-191 AQARLHSELDSAD
+191 ALARLHIELDSAD

-211 ARKMLAGLG
+211 ARKLLAGLG
-220 FTNEQM
+220 FSNEQM
-226 DRPVADFS
+226 DRRVGDFS

-261 HLDLDAILWLEDF
+261 HLDLDAILWLEDW
-274 LKNYPGTLLL
+274 LKGYPGTLLL

-297 NIAHVDQRKITLYRG
+297 HVAHVEQCKLTLYRG
-312 GYSAFERARAERLA
+312 GYTAFERARAERLA

-341 MESYIAR
+341 MEKYIAR

-359 QSRIKALERMEELS
+359 QSRIKALERMEELT

-385 REAVKLSSPLLDLSD
+385 RESQKISSPLLDLSE
-400 ARLGYGDKTILE
+400 ARLGYGEKTVLE

-439 NLAGELEP
+439 NLSGELQP
-447 LSGRLARGETLVVGY
+447 LAGRLVRGENTSVGY

-477 LLHMQRLAPT
+477 LLHLQRLAPT

-500 DFRGARIDEPVLNFS
+500 DFRGDRCDEPVLNFS

-527 AWGRPNLLLLD
+527 AWERPNLLLLD

-552 TMALQEFSGAVLV
+552 TMALQEFSGAVVV

-588 QEFDGDLEDYAR
+588 SEFEGDLDDYAR
-600 WLADYRLRNAPV
+600 WLVDYRQRNAPV
-612 STTLVNPDK
+612 SNSPVNPDK

-642 READK
+642 RQADK
-647 LESELGKVNE
+647 LEAELGKLHAD
-657 KLAKIETSLGDSA
+657 LAKVEASLGDSGI
-670 VYEAARKDELR
+670 YEAARKDELR
-681 DLLAEQAK
+681 DLLARQAQ
-689 LKVLESQLEERW
+689 LKTREAELEEAW
-701 MEALELLESMQAELE
+701 MEALEVLETMQAELE